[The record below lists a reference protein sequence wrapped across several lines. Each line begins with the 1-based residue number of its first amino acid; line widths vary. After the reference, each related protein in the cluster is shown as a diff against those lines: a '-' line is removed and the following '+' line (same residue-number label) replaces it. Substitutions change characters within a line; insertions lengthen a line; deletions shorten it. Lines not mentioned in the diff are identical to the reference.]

1 MDAPPT
7 ADEAATDPAG
17 WYCFSLQPRLAEW
30 DGVAWTGSTHA
41 TGSGPLLPGPPAPFA
56 FVRQTWFRW
65 MVIGQALVILPA
77 ILSGSSGQ
85 ALWSWLSVVGYAAF
99 LGGSVQLVGRVLH
112 LDALDG
118 RRSLTW
124 IGIGSGVAAFI
135 VGVGLEILADRG
147 LGWAATLWL
156 TGPIE
161 EGGKLLVPF
170 LLLVFGARRFKVPR
184 VGLYLVL
191 ISGATVGVL
200 EGAEYEAR
208 PDFPWAHL
216 QMALLRPSAELLHVF
231 VTGFAAAVIW
241 LAAWRKGRAA
251 TGAGAV
257 AFLIAMAIHS
267 FHDGIITFFN
277 VDPKSFNSTLAQ
289 TLHEALAKGLSGGLF
304 ALGLAALF
312 YLLARHGARE
322 LTSPGDVATCPPP
335 WRPQIKLWGCDQ
347 ALVRA
352 SKEPLAWS
360 PYGAPGGYGGYGAPG
375 GYGGYGAPV
384 GYGGYGP
391 PDIYGAGTGHGVPGY
406 GVPGYPPAP
415 DYRTAAPYPH
425 PPGSPGGMDP
435 TVVPLSPTAPGTTS
449 LPLLAPAP
457 APVAAG
463 APVSAAGPSTLP
475 GRIPEFSAPDVP
487 AAAVPTPPSPPSPS
501 SLPNHAAG
509 GLPGLDGFAGLGVTP
524 PSASPLAPPPPVAT
538 SAPVAAPPGWY
549 RVGGDPGLQ
558 AWWTGTAW
566 SRFHRWNGYWWEP
579 A

>member
-1 MDAPPT
+1 VDAPPT

-304 ALGLAALF
+304 ALGLAAMAHANSHRQGTSRP
-312 YLLARHGARE
+312 ARP
-322 LTSPGDVATCPPP
+322 PGDPRSSCGAATRP
-335 WRPQIKLWGCDQ
+335 WC
-347 ALVRA
+347 
-352 SKEPLAWS
+352 EPRKSRWH
-360 PYGAPGGYGGYGAPG
+360 
-375 GYGGYGAPV
+375 
-384 GYGGYGP
+384 GP
-391 PDIYGAGTGHGVPGY
+391 PTGRRVDTGGTGRQLDTGGTGRQTSTV
-406 GVPGYPPAP
+406 PAP
-415 DYRTAAPYPH
+415 DTESPAMASPDTLPPRTTARQRHIRILQGVRAAWIRQSFPCH
-425 PPGSPGGMDP
+425 PRHPARRHSLSSPR
-435 TVVPLSPTAPGTTS
+435 PLWR
-449 LPLLAPAP
+449 LAPPFPRLVRRPCP
-457 APVAAG
+457 AG
-463 APVSAAGPSTLP
+463 
-475 GRIPEFSAPDVP
+475 
-487 AAAVPTPPSPPSPS
+487 SPS
-501 SLPNHAAG
+501 SPRPTYLAQRYPRPRLHRAR
-509 GLPGLDGFAGLGVTP
+509 LL
-524 PSASPLAPPPPVAT
+524 SQIMPLADCRG
-538 SAPVAAPPGWY
+538 SMDSPGW
-549 RVGGDPGLQ
+549 
-558 AWWTGTAW
+558 
-566 SRFHRWNGYWWEP
+566 E
-579 A
+579 